1 MVSALRYYES
11 ESDALAN
18 INVIGTSFDMIV
30 DTVGTHSS
38 WKIASNSTGSSPQS
52 GVYNTGVSLINDG
65 FYLLYPNAACLLEG
79 STILCLIDGVEKYIP
94 IQDIRKGTLVK
105 TSNNEFK
112 HVESIG
118 CSRINNPGNS
128 ERIKG
133 RLYICTKEAYPN
145 LTADLILTGCHS
157 LLVDHFTSDQRE
169 KTLNSLGDIFS
180 TDGKYRL
187 NAWIDERAKP
197 WASEGEYTIWHL
209 SLETSNIYV
218 NFGIYANGGLLV
230 ETASINTLKNK
241 SHMKLL

>member
-1 MVSALRYYES
+1 MAPPIRYYATEPDAIAES
-11 ESDALAN
+11 NPIFDS
-18 INVIGTSFDMIV
+18 GDMIV
-30 DTVGTHSS
+30 DTFGPYSS

-52 GVYNTGVSLINDG
+52 GVYNAGDSLINDG
-65 FYLLYPNAACLLEG
+65 YYFLYPNIICLLEG
-79 STILCLIDGVEKYIP
+79 STILSLIDGVEKYIP
-94 IQDIRKGTLVK
+94 IQYIRKGTLVK

-112 HVESIG
+112 QVESIG
-118 CSRINNPGNS
+118 FSRINNPGNS
-128 ERIKG
+128 DRIKG
-133 RLYICTKEAYPN
+133 RLYICTKEAYPT

-157 LLVDHFTSDQRE
+157 LLVDYLTNDQRE

-241 SHMKLL
+241 SNMKLL